1 MMDLA
6 VNHSGDAGGDGVVVA
21 HRRAAGTDGRRAA
34 RHRVEGSEGAHHSG
48 SCGRRGV
55 IARPARVASGGRVG
69 IVTAAAAVGRV
80 GRGAG
85 TSASRRWWSVES
97 GHGAG
102 TKEAER
108 GGAVRRHEM
117 PERSARRHPQFLQLG
132 LLEPLGFSASVLEP
146 DFHLGL
152 CQRERSREFGPLG
165 DGQVLLLPKLLL
177 EGHQLLG
184 GERRSRLAVGLVL
197 AQLAAE
203 LTTRRQ
209 FGQTVQV
216 VVVVVVIEALMV
228 KTGWQFAQIRSIF

>member
-1 MMDLA
+1 MGGGWMMYSICIIFRTQEMVDCENDLA

-21 HRRAAGTDGRRAA
+21 HGGAAGTGRRGA

-55 IARPARVASGGRVG
+55 VRPAVASGGRVG
-69 IVTAAAAVGRV
+69 IAAAVGRV
-80 GRGAG
+80 GRGA
-85 TSASRRWWSVES
+85 SSRRSVES

-102 TKEAER
+102 AEEAER
-108 GGAVRRHEM
+108 SGAVRRHEVS
-117 PERSARRHPQFLQLG
+117 EGSAGRHPQFLQLG
-132 LLEPLGFSASVLEP
+132 LLEPLGFGASVLEP

-152 CQRERSREFGPLG
+152 GQGERSGEFRPLC
-165 DGQVLLLPKLLL
+165 DGQVLLLPELFL

-203 LTTRRQ
+203 LTARRQ

-216 VVVVVVIEALMV
+216 VVVVI
-228 KTGWQFAQIRSIF
+228 

>member
-1 MMDLA
+1 M
-6 VNHSGDAGGDGVVVA
+6 NHSGDAGGDGVVVA
-21 HRRAAGTDGRRAA
+21 HGWAARTDGRRAA

-48 SCGRRGV
+48 SCGRRG
-55 IARPARVASGGRVG
+55 IARPAVASGGRVG
-69 IVTAAAAVGRV
+69 IVAAAAVGRV

-132 LLEPLGFSASVLEP
+132 LLEPLGFGASVLEP

-152 CQRERSREFGPLG
+152 GQRERSGEFGPLG

-203 LTTRRQ
+203 LTARRQ

-216 VVVVVVIEALMV
+216 VVVVVI
-228 KTGWQFAQIRSIF
+228 